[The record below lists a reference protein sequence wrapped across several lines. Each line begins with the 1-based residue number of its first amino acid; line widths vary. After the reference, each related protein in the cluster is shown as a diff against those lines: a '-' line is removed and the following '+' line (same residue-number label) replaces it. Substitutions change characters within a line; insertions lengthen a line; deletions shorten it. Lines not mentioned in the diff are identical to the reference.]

1 LRKPT
6 KAMLFDPVERATH
19 QIIYDRTDR
28 SSVDGALGG
37 AVLATPICVAGL
49 ARWTAY
55 ARAGPAA
62 SAGLGLRV
70 IPDGT
75 ESIFAGPVLLV
86 SKRGLYEYDVDLD
99 LLWPTF
105 DFWWTAENDQTK
117 FKLGRPYVSSR
128 FARR

>member
-1 LRKPT
+1 LSKPT
-6 KAMLFDPVERATH
+6 KAMLFDPVEQATQ

-28 SSVDGALGG
+28 STVEGVLGG
-37 AVLATPICVAGL
+37 AVLATPIFVTGL

-55 ARAGPAA
+55 ARAEPEAL
-62 SAGLGLRV
+62 AGLGLRV
-70 IPDGT
+70 IPDGR
-75 ESIFAGPVLLV
+75 EYILAGAVVLV

-117 FKLGRPYVSSR
+117 FKLGRPHVSSR
-128 FARR
+128 FVRR